1 MNCSRIRQ
9 IKNFA
14 CSSYALNS
22 ASFCLCLCLC
32 NIIEIIIMC
41 VLCATIK
48 RKQQIYTNRLHMWL
62 HEEHTVHTHTHMHTK
77 KSSPYFTKGRTNLK
91 RPQDFRVEKQKL
103 PLTVV
108 ECWPPTLCVCVCVWG
123 QLPSV
128 SLPPL
133 LLPPFTLHFW
143 PGNLLFMQCLRV
155 DGKYMQI
162 SWPYPAYLYAH
173 LYSTFSFLCYPH
185 RIGLNLCSYL
195 PSKKLM
201 GNSTISN
208 LLSISQWHNNNNN
221 KNKNN
226 LCDWPQ

>member
-1 MNCSRIRQ
+1 MCDH
-9 IKNFA
+9 KKKA
-14 CSSYALNS
+14 T
-22 ASFCLCLCLC
+22 
-32 NIIEIIIMC
+32 NIH
-41 VLCATIK
+41 
-48 RKQQIYTNRLHMWL
+48 KQTSHVAAWRTHWI
-62 HEEHTVHTHTHMHTK
+62 HTHTCIQRKAHHTLPK
-77 KSSPYFTKGRTNLK
+77 GGRTWNAHK
-91 RPQDFRVEKQKL
+91 IFVWKNKSCHW
-103 PLTVV
+103 PLSNVD
-108 ECWPPTLCVCVCVWG
+108 LLRCVCVCVWG

-133 LLPPFTLHFW
+133 LLPPFILPSW
-143 PGNLLFMQCLRV
+143 AGNLLFMQCLRV

-185 RIGLNLCSYL
+185 RIGLNLCSCL

-201 GNSTISN
+201 DTSTISN
-208 LLSISQWHNNNNN
+208 LLSISQWHNNNNSN